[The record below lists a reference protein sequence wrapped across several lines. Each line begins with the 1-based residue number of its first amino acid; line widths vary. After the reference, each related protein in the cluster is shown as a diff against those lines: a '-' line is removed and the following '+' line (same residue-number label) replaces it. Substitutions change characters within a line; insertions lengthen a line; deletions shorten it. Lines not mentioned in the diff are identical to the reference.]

1 MDFGSW
7 TVEIKP
13 WHLGGVSSLRSKLLF
28 ICSLVSDS
36 LWPHGLQHT
45 RPPCPSPSPRICPSS
60 CPLHQWC
67 HPAIS
72 STDALFS
79 FCSQSFPGSGTF
91 PISQLFTS
99 DEQNTGV
106 TASMSVLPTRIR
118 SWFPVRLTGLFS
130 LLSKRLSGIFSSTT
144 VRIMMF
150 HILAGTRDSWT
161 LEPEPWTPGPEGWL
175 SPDSDFLNPSQSFY
189 KSEKKR
195 QKQEST

>member
-1 MDFGSW
+1 M
-7 TVEIKP
+7 
-13 WHLGGVSSLRSKLLF
+13 GVSSLRSKLLLF
-28 ICSLVSDS
+28 IRSVVSDS
-36 LWPHGLQHT
+36 LGPHGLQHT
-45 RPPCPSPSPRICPSS
+45 RPPCPSPSPRICPSL

-67 HPAIS
+67 HAAIS
-72 STDALFS
+72 STDDLFS
-79 FCSQSFPGSGTF
+79 FGSQSFPGSGTF
-91 PISQLFTS
+91 PMSQLFTS

-118 SWFPVRLTGLFS
+118 SWFPLRLTGLFS

-175 SPDSDFLNPSQSFY
+175 SPDPDFLNPSQSFY
-189 KSEKKR
+189 KSEKRR

>member
-1 MDFGSW
+1 M
-7 TVEIKP
+7 
-13 WHLGGVSSLRSKLLF
+13 
-28 ICSLVSDS
+28 SDS
-36 LWPHGLQHT
+36 LWPQGLQQAK
-45 RPPCPSPSPRICPSS
+45 PPCPSPSSRVCLSS
-60 CPLHQWC
+60 CLLHQWC

-72 STDALFS
+72 SSDALF
-79 FCSQSFPGSGTF
+79 FCPQSFPVSGAF
-91 PISQLFTS
+91 PMSHLFTS

-118 SWFPVRLTGLFS
+118 SWFPLRLTGLFS

-175 SPDSDFLNPSQSFY
+175 SPDPDFLNPSQSFY
-189 KSEKKR
+189 KSEKRR